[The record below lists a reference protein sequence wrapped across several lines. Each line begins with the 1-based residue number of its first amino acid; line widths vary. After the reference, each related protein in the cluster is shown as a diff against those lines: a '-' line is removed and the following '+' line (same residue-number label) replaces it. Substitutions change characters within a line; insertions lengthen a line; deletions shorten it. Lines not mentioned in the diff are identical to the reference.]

1 MARYCPKISIII
13 PAYNCKDYIA
23 DTLQSCLS
31 QDYDNFEVIVVN
43 DGSTDSTC
51 DVIAP
56 FLSDPRVMLA
66 NQENK
71 GVSAARNLGIE
82 LAKGDYIT
90 FLDSDDTLAPS
101 TFRENVEI
109 LQDYPEVAWLYFPIQ
124 RIDGNGNAVDEI
136 SPDLLPSYK
145 FGKVER
151 MTAGNAFVS
160 MSRRLLPTC
169 ACGAFY
175 RRDFMD
181 LRFKSGRFEDTVMV
195 MELLRKHRDIMVSP
209 YGAYLYYDRPRS
221 FINSGWDAA
230 KWTSYVNV
238 LVATMQTRLELFPLQ
253 RRSVDREKTRLFYTL
268 RYLKLKNAHDE
279 SFAEPLEHYL
289 KIIDGVK
296 PSLLGS
302 ARCLLKISVYRCLK
316 FVTRQ

>member
-1 MARYCPKISIII
+1 MAQYCPKISIII

-23 DTLQSCLS
+23 DAVQSCLS
-31 QDYDNFEVIVVN
+31 QDYDNIEIIVVN

-51 DVIAP
+51 DMIAP
-56 FLSDPRVMLA
+56 FLSDSRVILA
-66 NQENK
+66 NQKNQ

-101 TFRENVEI
+101 TLSQNVEI
-109 LQDYPEVAWLYFPIQ
+109 LQAHPEVAWLYFPIQ
-124 RIDGNGNAVDEI
+124 RIDRNGNAVDEI

-145 FGKVER
+145 FDKVER
-151 MTAGNAFVS
+151 MTAGNAFVR
-160 MSRRLLPTC
+160 MSCRLLPTC

-181 LRFKSGRFEDTVMV
+181 LRFKNGRFEDTIMV

-209 YGAYLYYDRPRS
+209 YGTYIYYDRAGS
-221 FINSGWDAA
+221 FINSGWDAV

-253 RRSVDREKTRLFYTL
+253 RRSVDREKTRLYYSL
-268 RYLKLKNAHDE
+268 RYLKSKNAHDE

-296 PSLLGS
+296 PTLLGS
-302 ARCLLKISVYRCLK
+302 ARYLLKILMYRCLK